1 MIREW
6 GQLKNIMSTIE
17 NKYSSHPLRKWFIK
31 QSLDHPIR
39 SIIVSLI
46 ATISVG
52 SGVLSFMIDDDM
64 MKLLPADLDSKIAW
78 DEIQDEFGSTELIYI
93 AFGEKGKSVFNSK
106 TFADMW
112 DLSKTL
118 ESTDQIE
125 EVFSLVNTNRI
136 DNVDDFMEVDDL
148 QTKRDLTQAEIDDIQ
163 NYLLKNPSLKKRFI
177 SENDEYFVIT
187 AQPYSNEQ
195 FDVFSK
201 IVVDKSDEILDGYEI
216 HYGGNAYISG
226 IMPGLIRDD
235 AFSLMRF
242 GMLIMIFTLLLNLR
256 SIAGVAMVL
265 MVIVLSLFAMI
276 GAMGWI
282 YYFTGSNK
290 FLFTLANTS
299 MPIILLT
306 IANSDGVHIVSKF
319 FREMRSKKD
328 TRKAVASTMD
338 SLLVPIFV
346 TSVTTI
352 SAFLIMTT
360 SPIQPLIGYG
370 ISMSIGITW
379 AWFLSSLLLPA
390 VISLKKWNPEDTAF
404 TKPSFFEKLV
414 DKLGSAVLN
423 HPKRVF
429 GTGITIV
436 IIGLFGVTK
445 VTVDVNMR
453 NFFKPGT
460 EIRDSMD
467 FMDNEMNGT
476 VDIRVRVEGDIKDPQ
491 TLSSMDELQSFMV
504 KDEQV
509 STSFS
514 IADVVKQ
521 MHRTVMNDDLRYET
535 IPENRGKVNNL
546 FTMYS
551 MSGDPDDFE
560 ALVDYEYKIGLIT
573 AFADVMSTEQI
584 FSYTNKLNEHI
595 DKNFNDDSKID
606 VTGMI
611 VVFRDLV
618 ILIVQSS
625 FISIFAS
632 LLVIGI
638 LASLFF
644 KRALWGLLAVVP
656 LTSAVIINFGFMGFF
671 GIELSH
677 VTAIL
682 SSIIIGVGVDFAIH
696 YISQYRR
703 LSRTISSKT
712 VSKEVVEDVG
722 YPIVLDAASNM
733 GFGALVFSTF
743 VPIQYIGGLMVF
755 AMLST
760 SLGTLTILS
769 ALTELM
775 KNRLIKG
782 EIS

>member
-1 MIREW
+1 MCIRD
-6 GQLKNIMSTIE
+6 
-17 NKYSSHPLRKWFIK
+17 R
-31 QSLDHPIR
+31 
-39 SIIVSLI
+39 
-46 ATISVG
+46 
-52 SGVLSFMIDDDM
+52 
-64 MKLLPADLDSKIAW
+64 
-78 DEIQDEFGSTELIYI
+78 
-93 AFGEKGKSVFNSK
+93 
-106 TFADMW
+106 
-112 DLSKTL
+112 
-118 ESTDQIE
+118 
-125 EVFSLVNTNRI
+125 VNTNRI

-187 AQPYSNEQ
+187 AQPYTNEE

-201 IVVDKSDEILDGYEI
+201 IVVDKSDKILEGYEI

-242 GMLIMIFTLLLNLR
+242 GMLIMVFTLLLNLR

-265 MVIVLSLFAMI
+265 MVIILSLFSMI

-390 VISLKKWNPEDTAF
+390 VISLKTWNPEDTAF

-521 MHRTVMNDDLRYET
+521 MHRTVMNDDLKYET

-573 AFADVMSTEQI
+573 AFADVMLSLI
-584 FSYTNKLNEHI
+584 HI
-595 DKNFNDDSKID
+595 
-606 VTGMI
+606 
-611 VVFRDLV
+611 
-618 ILIVQSS
+618 
-625 FISIFAS
+625 
-632 LLVIGI
+632 
-638 LASLFF
+638 
-644 KRALWGLLAVVP
+644 
-656 LTSAVIINFGFMGFF
+656 
-671 GIELSH
+671 
-677 VTAIL
+677 
-682 SSIIIGVGVDFAIH
+682 
-696 YISQYRR
+696 
-703 LSRTISSKT
+703 
-712 VSKEVVEDVG
+712 
-722 YPIVLDAASNM
+722 
-733 GFGALVFSTF
+733 
-743 VPIQYIGGLMVF
+743 
-755 AMLST
+755 
-760 SLGTLTILS
+760 
-769 ALTELM
+769 
-775 KNRLIKG
+775 
-782 EIS
+782 

>member
-1 MIREW
+1 
-6 GQLKNIMSTIE
+6 MSTIE

-148 QTKRDLTQAEIDDIQ
+148 QTKRDLTQAEVDDIQ

-187 AQPYSNEQ
+187 AQPYTNEE

-390 VISLKKWNPEDTAF
+390 VISSKTWNPEDTAF

-491 TLSSMDELQSFMV
+491 TLSSMDALQSFMV

-625 FISIFAS
+625 FVSIFAS

>member
-1 MIREW
+1 
-6 GQLKNIMSTIE
+6 MSTIE

-148 QTKRDLTQAEIDDIQ
+148 QTKRDLTQAEVDDIQ

-514 IADVVKQ
+514 IADAVKQ

-625 FISIFAS
+625 FVSIFAS